1 MARTSYMCVLEL
13 AKGEFGDRVER
24 ERERERER
32 LRRRKSFTSYNQGYI
47 EGLELTGG

>member
-24 ERERERER
+24 ETERER

>member
-13 AKGEFGDRVER
+13 AKGEFGDRV